1 MAITRAQSLLIMIGN
16 PFTLEND
23 SNWETMIDHVVN
35 GGGYTGVE
43 YEKRNRRN
51 YDGSAIEDVIRG
63 INADYSDDEDGF
75 VAVSHVTAQEGPAW
89 RSEE

>member
-1 MAITRAQSLLIMIGN
+1 MIGN

-23 SNWETMIDHVVN
+23 SNWESMIAYVIN

-43 YEKRNRRN
+43 YKQRDRRN
-51 YDGSAIEDVIRG
+51 NDGSAYEDVIRG
-63 INADYSDDEDGF
+63 IHVDESDDEDDF
-75 VAVSHVTAQEGPAW
+75 VDVSHVAAQEGPAW